1 MGAQPPRPQL
11 TGEELAYYRAV
22 EDLFA
27 RLRGTPFL
35 LTPKDFA
42 LLRRWW
48 QEAVPLAAVATGVA
62 EVFER
67 SRERGGDPVSSL
79 AYCRHA
85 VQRHAR
91 RLAVAAAGAERVPE
105 TVDVAAAVARLA
117 AEVRAAAT
125 RRHGEPSI
133 AAALLSLAATL
144 ETVPTSATPAAVD
157 ELLGRLELAIFEAL
171 FGALALADRATVEA
185 QVAGELAGIDL
196 APEIR
201 ARTERALRLRAVRE
215 LLGLP
220 RLELA
225 SP

>member
-1 MGAQPPRPQL
+1 MGAQPPRPRL
-11 TGEELAYYRAV
+11 SAEELAYYRAV

-48 QEAVPLAAVATGVA
+48 QEAVPLAAVAAGVA

-67 SRERGGDPVSSL
+67 SRERGADPVSSL

-91 RLAVAAAGAERVPE
+91 RLAVAAAGAERVSE
-105 TVDVAAAVARLA
+105 TVDVAAAVARLV
-117 AEVRAAAT
+117 AEVRAAAA
-125 RRHGEPSI
+125 RRQSEAGV
-133 AAALLSLAATL
+133 AAALVSLASAL
-144 ETVPTSATPAAVD
+144 ETVPASAAPAAVD
-157 ELLGRLELAIFEAL
+157 ELLGRLELAIVEAL
-171 FGALALADRATVEA
+171 FGALAPADRATVEA

-201 ARTERALRLRAVRE
+201 ARSERALRLRAVRE
-215 LLGLP
+215 LIGLP

>member
-67 SRERGGDPVSSL
+67 SRERGADPVSSL

-125 RRHGEPSI
+125 RRHAEPSI

-171 FGALALADRATVEA
+171 FGALAPADRATVEA

-225 SP
+225 PP